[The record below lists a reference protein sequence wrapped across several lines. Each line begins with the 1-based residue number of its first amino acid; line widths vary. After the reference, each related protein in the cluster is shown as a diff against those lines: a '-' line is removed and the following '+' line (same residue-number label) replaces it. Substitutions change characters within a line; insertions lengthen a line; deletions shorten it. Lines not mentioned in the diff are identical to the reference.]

1 MTKPKG
7 NSTSK
12 RGKKSKN
19 SHFLSAFY
27 KKNSRLAWWIGGI
40 GIVILYIWAFYYF
53 FVGPTGFRWRALY
66 GDARYPQGYEIHGI
80 DISHYQGD
88 INWNKLRHSII
99 EGCPLRFVI
108 IKSTEGSTRVDEK
121 FKDNF
126 YQAREYGFTRGAYHF
141 YSVYSSAKPQAAF
154 FIRKV
159 KLENGDLPP
168 VLDVEHKPKNQTD
181 EEFKQSVLQW
191 LDIVE
196 QHYGVKPIIYTYY
209 KFKTQ
214 YLSDPVFDDYPYWI
228 AHYYVDSVEYQGKWK
243 FWQHTDV
250 GRLPG
255 IKGNVDFNI
264 YNGSMYDLRKMTIGA
279 REQIGED
286 AYSD

>member
-88 INWNKLRHSII
+88 INWSKLRHSII

-126 YQAREYGFTRGAYHF
+126 YQARE
-141 YSVYSSAKPQAAF
+141 
-154 FIRKV
+154 
-159 KLENGDLPP
+159 KLLCGKDVTNG
-168 VLDVEHKPKNQTD
+168 K
-181 EEFKQSVLQW
+181 
-191 LDIVE
+191 
-196 QHYGVKPIIYTYY
+196 
-209 KFKTQ
+209 
-214 YLSDPVFDDYPYWI
+214 
-228 AHYYVDSVEYQGKWK
+228 
-243 FWQHTDV
+243 
-250 GRLPG
+250 
-255 IKGNVDFNI
+255 
-264 YNGSMYDLRKMTIGA
+264 
-279 REQIGED
+279 
-286 AYSD
+286 